1 MTLKRLIYLNYN
13 RITKKKKKKKK
24 KKRQTLLFM
33 ASTIT
38 IGKNPSLNVLLNAFN
53 KLVR

>member
-1 MTLKRLIYLNYN
+1 MTLKRLIYLNNN
-13 RITKKKKKKKK
+13 RKTKKKK